1 MTHHHLIMFLAGV
14 GVPIFAAMNARLGQH
29 LGAPA
34 TAAMIMFII
43 GATTALIVSL
53 VTKAAPLSAVVAA
66 PKYLYPAGLLMALY
80 LLSITWIAPVIGL
93 GNAVFLVLIGQL
105 CAAAVVDQFGLFG
118 AIQKDVTLTR
128 AAGLALMSVGVFLAQ
143 RG

>member
-1 MTHHHLIMFLAGV
+1 MTHHHFIMFLAGV

-29 LGAPA
+29 LGSPA

-43 GATTALIVSL
+43 GASAALFVSL
-53 VTKAAPLSAVVAA
+53 VTKTAPLSAIIAA

-105 CAAAVVDQFGLFG
+105 FAAAMVDQFGLFG
-118 AIQKDVTLTR
+118 AIQKDVTMTR
-128 AAGLALMSVGVFLAQ
+128 AAGLALMGVGVFLAQ